1 MSRRALIV
9 LVVAILVGVVGVA
22 IVGSATRPSE
32 DRVALAIHRATR
44 DETGVVIY
52 EVECATDIEP
62 DYSANREAEG
72 TGAMSE
78 ITLWGRP
85 VRGRCTSTYG
95 DPDQGA
101 DAFVDGATSQV
112 VHIEGLT
119 MAELSE
125 LRRQQRGG

>member
-1 MSRRALIV
+1 MPRRVLLVFAIV
-9 LVVAILVGVVGVA
+9 VLVVGVA
-22 IVGSATRPSE
+22 WIGSATRPSE

-44 DETGVVIY
+44 DESGVVVY
-52 EVECATDIEP
+52 EVECATDIEA
-62 DYSANREAEG
+62 DFSANRANQG
-72 TGAMSE
+72 TDAMGE

-119 MAELSE
+119 MAQLSE
-125 LRRQQRGG
+125 LRRDQPGG

>member
-1 MSRRALIV
+1 MSRRVLIIAVIAV
-9 LVVAILVGVVGVA
+9 LVVGVA
-22 IVGSATRPSE
+22 WIGSATRPSE

-44 DETGVVIY
+44 VDSGVVIY

-62 DYSANREAEG
+62 DYSANRENQG

-119 MAELSE
+119 MAQLSDQ
-125 LRRQQRGG
+125 RRDQRGN